1 LSAHPEPAA
10 RSRRRLTTS
19 GVLLL
24 GCILAVAAGISFATG
39 SGSGEAAASRRAAI
53 VDQLALTSP
62 DQPFIDEATATLKQA
77 GYAVDYY
84 PSDQV
89 TVDFYRD
96 LPTHGYGLILVR
108 AHSGFALKDSSG
120 LAQEVRGQGETFV
133 FTSEP
138 YSQDKY
144 LQDQRDR
151 RLSVAFYFDL
161 SGVKVDLDAMTQAYK
176 SLPRYFGV
184 KPGFIA
190 SSSRGKFDKTTVIL
204 MGCNGLA
211 SNALAKAFASKG
223 AQAVVGWDD
232 LVSASHTDAATER
245 LLTHLVVEG
254 APVQQAVA
262 STMAEVGPDPTYGGK
277 LLVYLPGPEGRNVGL
292 LAGAGAM
299 LVAALLVGA
308 GAVWYVRRRFRV

>member
-1 LSAHPEPAA
+1 
-10 RSRRRLTTS
+10 
-19 GVLLL
+19 LLL
-24 GCILAVAAGISFATG
+24 GCILAAAVATGIGFAAGSRSA
-39 SGSGEAAASRRAAI
+39 EASRRAAI

-62 DQPFIDEATATLKQA
+62 DQPFIDEATKTLQQA

-108 AHSGFALKDSSG
+108 AHSGFALKDTSA

-138 YSQDKY
+138 YSADKY

-151 RLSVAFYFDL
+151 RLGVAFYFDVN
-161 SGVKVDLDAMTQAYK
+161 GVNSDPETMMQAYK

-190 SSSRGKFDKTTVIL
+190 SSSRGRFDKTTVIL

-211 SNALAKAFASKG
+211 SDALAKAFAAKG

-232 LVSASHTDAATER
+232 LVSAQHTDAATGR

-254 APVQQAVA
+254 APVVQAVA
-262 STMAEVGPDPTYGGK
+262 STMAEVGPDPAYGAK
-277 LLVYLPGPEGRNVGL
+277 LLVYRPGPGGRNVGL
-292 LAGAGAM
+292 VVGAGSTLA
-299 LVAALLVGA
+299 AALLVGA
-308 GAVWYVRRRFRV
+308 GAVWYVRRRFRGVR